1 MSNFVIVLSEILG
14 PDYTMRV
21 RVEFFPWGEGR
32 VAGIIVKP
40 RKRSNSLEFQ
50 EQIRPLD

>member
-21 RVEFFPWGEGR
+21 RVEFFHGGR
-32 VAGIIVKP
+32 RGGGNNCKAKEE
-40 RKRSNSLEFQ
+40 KQLS
-50 EQIRPLD
+50 